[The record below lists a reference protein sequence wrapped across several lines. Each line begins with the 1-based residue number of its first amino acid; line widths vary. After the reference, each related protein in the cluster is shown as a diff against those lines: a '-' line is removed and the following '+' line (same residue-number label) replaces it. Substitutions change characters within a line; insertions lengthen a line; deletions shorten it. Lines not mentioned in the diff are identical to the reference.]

1 MSERDTICALA
12 SGAPPAAIAILRLS
26 GPHVRALAER
36 HLASGLPAARHASLT
51 DMTDN
56 DGALIDRGLAL
67 FMPGPGSYTGEDTL
81 ELYLHGGAAVIA
93 HALDTLTA
101 HEGVRMAE
109 PGEYTRRAFEAG
121 KLDLTEA
128 EGVADIIEAETVAQ
142 KAQAL
147 RQLGGGLSQTYDQW
161 RAELTGVLALVEV
174 AIDFPDE
181 GDAPQDTTAPIL
193 AKLGRVIGE
202 IETAL
207 GDRGIGERIR
217 DGFRVAIIGAPNAG
231 KSTLLNRLARREAAI
246 VTAKA
251 GTTRDVIEVRRVLG
265 GHVVWIA
272 DTAGLRVTE
281 DEIEAEGVRR
291 AEVAAR
297 EADLRLFVL
306 DASSPDIDH
315 LSTDY
320 RLDTDLVVVNK
331 SDLGAAP
338 DGISANHVISARDGS
353 GVDALE
359 QAIARFV
366 DQYAA
371 SVEAPVITRQRH
383 RERLT
388 QGLSSLEAAR
398 DALEQDVGA
407 ELAAEDIRMALR
419 QLGSIIGVVGVE
431 DVLGAVFS
439 EFCIGK

>member
-26 GPHVRALAER
+26 GPMVRQLAEQ
-36 HLASGLPAARHASLT
+36 HLDSGIPAPRHATLT
-51 DMTDN
+51 DMRDER
-56 DGALIDRGLAL
+56 GRLVDRGLAV

-81 ELYLHGGAAVIA
+81 ELYLHGGAAVIE
-93 HALDTLTA
+93 HALGAMTS
-101 HEGVRMAE
+101 HEGVRIAE

-128 EGVADIIEAETVAQ
+128 EGVADIIEAETLAQ

-147 RQLGGGLSQTYDQW
+147 RQLGGGLSETYANW

-181 GDAPQDTTAPIL
+181 GDAPQETTAPIL
-193 AKLGRVIGE
+193 VKLDRVIGE
-202 IETAL
+202 IRAAL
-207 GDRGIGERIR
+207 GDGGIGERIR

-291 AEVAAR
+291 AEMAAR
-297 EADLRLFVL
+297 DADLRVFLI
-306 DASSPDIDH
+306 DAETPDISA

-320 RLDTDLVVVNK
+320 YGASDLVVLNK
-331 SDLGAAP
+331 ADLGAPLSSIDA
-338 DGISANHVISARDGS
+338 DHVISAKSGD
-353 GVDALE
+353 GVDVLE
-359 QAIARFV
+359 QAIAGFV
-366 DQYAA
+366 AEHA
-371 SVEAPVITRQRH
+371 RSVEAPVITRQRH
-383 RERLT
+383 RARL
-388 QGLSSLEAAR
+388 QDGLGSLEAAR
-398 DALEQDVGA
+398 EALTNDLGA
-407 ELAAEDIRMALR
+407 ELAAEDVRMALR

-439 EFCIGK
+439 AFCIGK

>member
-26 GPHVRALAER
+26 GSRVRALAER

-101 HEGVRMAE
+101 HESVRMAE

-193 AKLGRVIGE
+193 AKLGRVISE

-272 DTAGLRVTE
+272 DTAGLRVTD

-306 DASSPDIDH
+306 DASAPDIIH

-338 DGISANHVISARDGS
+338 DGVSADHVISARDGA

-388 QGLSSLEAAR
+388 QGLSSLKAAR

>member
-26 GPHVRALAER
+26 GPKVAWLAAQ
-36 HLASGLPAARHASLT
+36 HLDSGIPAARHATLT
-51 DMTDN
+51 DVRDQR
-56 DGALIDRGLAL
+56 GRLIDRGLAV

-81 ELYLHGGAAVIA
+81 ELYLHGGAAVID
-93 HALDTLTA
+93 HALGAITS
-101 HEGVRMAE
+101 HEGVRIAE

-128 EGVADIIEAETVAQ
+128 EGVADIIEAETLAQ

-147 RQLGGGLSQTYDQW
+147 RQLGGGLSDTYATW

-174 AIDFPDE
+174 AVDFPDE
-181 GDAPQDTTAPIL
+181 GDAPQETTAPIL
-193 AKLGRVIGE
+193 EKLDRVIAE
-202 IETAL
+202 IRDAL
-207 GDRGIGERIR
+207 GDGGIGERIR

-246 VTAKA
+246 VTSKA

-291 AEVAAR
+291 AEMAAR
-297 EADLRLFVL
+297 DADLRVFLI
-306 DASSPDIDH
+306 DAEAPDLSA

-320 RLDTDLVVVNK
+320 CKQSDLVVLNK
-331 SDLGAAP
+331 ADLVSPPAT
-338 DGISANHVISARDGS
+338 IESAHVISAKSGD

-359 QAIARFV
+359 QAIAGFV
-366 DQYAA
+366 AEHA
-371 SVEAPVITRQRH
+371 RSVEAPVITRQRH
-383 RERLT
+383 RARL
-388 QGLSSLEAAR
+388 QDGLRSLETAR
-398 DALEQDVGA
+398 DALANDVGA
-407 ELAAEDIRMALR
+407 ELAAEDVRMALR

-439 EFCIGK
+439 AFCIGK

>member
-26 GPHVRALAER
+26 GPQVRELAQH
-36 HLASGLPAARHASLT
+36 HLGSGLPAARHATLT
-51 DMTDN
+51 DMTDD

-93 HALDTLTA
+93 HALETLTA
-101 HEGVRMAE
+101 HDGVRMAE

-128 EGVADIIEAETVAQ
+128 EGVADIIEAETLAQ

-147 RQLGGGLSQTYDQW
+147 RQLGGGLSETYDQW

-181 GDAPQDTTAPIL
+181 SDAPQDTTAPIL

-207 GDRGIGERIR
+207 GDGGIGERIR

-272 DTAGLRVTE
+272 DTAGLRVTD

-306 DASSPDIDH
+306 DALAPDTSH
-315 LSTDY
+315 LSADY

-331 SDLGAAP
+331 GDLGAAP
-338 DGISANHVISARDGS
+338 QRISADHVISAKDGS

-359 QAIARFV
+359 QAIAQFV
-366 DQYAA
+366 DHYAS

-383 RERLT
+383 RARLT
-388 QGLSSLEAAR
+388 QGLSSLQAAR
-398 DALEQDVGA
+398 EALEQDIGA

>member
-26 GPHVRALAER
+26 GPQVRELAQH
-36 HLASGLPAARHASLT
+36 HLGSGLPAARHATLT
-51 DMTDN
+51 DMTD
-56 DGALIDRGLAL
+56 DAGALIDRGLAL

-93 HALDTLTA
+93 HALETLTA
-101 HEGVRMAE
+101 HDGVRMAE

-128 EGVADIIEAETVAQ
+128 EGVADIIEAETLAQ

-147 RQLGGGLSQTYDQW
+147 RQLGGGLSETYDQW

-207 GDRGIGERIR
+207 GDGGIGERIR

-272 DTAGLRVTE
+272 DTAGLRVTD

-291 AEVAAR
+291 AEMAAR
-297 EADLRLFVL
+297 DADLRLFVL
-306 DASSPDIDH
+306 DALAPDTSH
-315 LSTDY
+315 LSADY

-331 SDLGAAP
+331 GDLGAAP
-338 DGISANHVISARDGS
+338 QGVSADHLISAKDGS

-359 QAIARFV
+359 QAIAQFV
-366 DQYAA
+366 DQYAV

-383 RERLT
+383 RARLT
-388 QGLSSLEAAR
+388 QGLSSLQAAR
-398 DALEQDVGA
+398 DALAQDVGA

>member
-26 GPHVRALAER
+26 GPKVAWLAAQ
-36 HLASGLPAARHASLT
+36 HLDSGIPAARHATLT
-51 DMTDN
+51 DVRDQR
-56 DGALIDRGLAL
+56 GRLIDRGLAV

-81 ELYLHGGAAVIA
+81 ELYLHGGAAVID
-93 HALDTLTA
+93 HALGAITS
-101 HEGVRMAE
+101 HEGVRIAE

-128 EGVADIIEAETVAQ
+128 EGVADIIEAETLAQ

-147 RQLGGGLSQTYDQW
+147 RQLGGGLSDTYATW

-174 AIDFPDE
+174 AVDFPDE
-181 GDAPQDTTAPIL
+181 GDAPQETTAPIL
-193 AKLGRVIGE
+193 EKLDRVIAE
-202 IETAL
+202 IRDAL
-207 GDRGIGERIR
+207 SDGGIGERIR

-246 VTAKA
+246 VTSKA

-291 AEVAAR
+291 AEMAAR
-297 EADLRLFVL
+297 DADLRVFLI
-306 DASSPDIDH
+306 DAEAPDLSA

-320 RLDTDLVVVNK
+320 CKQSDLVVLNK
-331 SDLGAAP
+331 ADLVSPPAT
-338 DGISANHVISARDGS
+338 IESAHVISAKSGD

-359 QAIARFV
+359 QAIAGFV
-366 DQYAA
+366 AEHA
-371 SVEAPVITRQRH
+371 RSVEAPVITRQRH
-383 RERLT
+383 RARL
-388 QGLSSLEAAR
+388 QDGLRSLETAR
-398 DALEQDVGA
+398 DALADDVGA
-407 ELAAEDIRMALR
+407 ELAAEDVRMALR

-439 EFCIGK
+439 AFCIGK

>member
-26 GPHVRALAER
+26 GPQVRHLAER
-36 HLASGLPAARHASLT
+36 HLGSGLPAARHATLT

-56 DGALIDRGLAL
+56 DGALVDRGLVL

-93 HALDTLTA
+93 HALETLTA
-101 HEGVRMAE
+101 HDGVRMAE

-128 EGVADIIEAETVAQ
+128 EGVADIIEAETAAQ

-147 RQLGGGLSQTYDQW
+147 PQLGGGLSETYDQW

-207 GDRGIGERIR
+207 GDGGIGERIR

-272 DTAGLRVTE
+272 DTAGLRVTD

-306 DASSPDIDH
+306 DASDPDISH

-320 RLDTDLVVVNK
+320 RLDTDLVVANK
-331 SDLGAAP
+331 SDLVAVP
-338 DGISANHVISARDGS
+338 EGIKADHVISARDGA
-353 GVDALE
+353 GAEPLE

-371 SVEAPVITRQRH
+371 SVEAPLITRQRH
-383 RERLT
+383 RARLS

-407 ELAAEDIRMALR
+407 EMAAEDIRMALR

>member
-26 GPHVRALAER
+26 GPKVAWLAAQ
-36 HLASGLPAARHASLT
+36 HLDSGIPAARHATLT
-51 DMTDN
+51 DVRDER
-56 DGALIDRGLAL
+56 GRLIDRGLAV

-81 ELYLHGGAAVIA
+81 ELYLHGGAAVID
-93 HALDTLTA
+93 HALGAITS
-101 HEGVRMAE
+101 HEGVRIAE

-128 EGVADIIEAETVAQ
+128 EGVADIIEAETLAQ

-147 RQLGGGLSQTYDQW
+147 RQLGGGLSDTYATW

-174 AIDFPDE
+174 AVDFPDE
-181 GDAPQDTTAPIL
+181 GDAPQETTAPIL
-193 AKLGRVIGE
+193 EKLDRVIAE
-202 IETAL
+202 IRDAL
-207 GDRGIGERIR
+207 SDGGIGERIR

-246 VTAKA
+246 VTSKA

-291 AEVAAR
+291 AEMAAR
-297 EADLRLFVL
+297 DADLRVFLI
-306 DASSPDIDH
+306 DAEAPDLSA

-320 RLDTDLVVVNK
+320 CKQSDLVVLNK
-331 SDLGAAP
+331 ADLVSPPAT
-338 DGISANHVISARDGS
+338 IESAHVISAKSGD

-359 QAIARFV
+359 QAIAGFV
-366 DQYAA
+366 AEHA
-371 SVEAPVITRQRH
+371 RSVEAPVITRQRH
-383 RERLT
+383 RARL
-388 QGLSSLEAAR
+388 QDGLRSLETAR
-398 DALEQDVGA
+398 DALANDIGA
-407 ELAAEDIRMALR
+407 ELAAEDVRMALR

-439 EFCIGK
+439 AFCIGK

>member
-26 GPHVRALAER
+26 GPKVAWLAAQ
-36 HLASGLPAARHASLT
+36 HLECAIPAARHATLT
-51 DMTDN
+51 DVRDAG
-56 DGALIDRGLAL
+56 GALIDRGLAV

-81 ELYLHGGAAVIA
+81 ELYLHGGASVIE
-93 HALDTLTA
+93 HALSAMTA

-128 EGVADIIEAETVAQ
+128 EGVADIIEAETRAQ

-147 RQLGGGLSQTYDQW
+147 RQLGGGLSETYAGW

-193 AKLGRVIGE
+193 AKLDRVIADVRA
-202 IETAL
+202 AL
-207 GDRGIGERIR
+207 GDGGIGERIR

-272 DTAGLRVTE
+272 DTAGLRVTD

-291 AEVAAR
+291 AERAAR
-297 EADLRLFVL
+297 EADLRIFL
-306 DASSPDIDH
+306 IDSGAPETSI
-315 LSTDY
+315 LSTEY
-320 RLDTDLVVVNK
+320 RRPGDMVVVNK
-331 SDLGAAP
+331 ADLQAAP
-338 DGISANHVISARDGS
+338 LDLNADHVISAKAGK

-359 QAIARFV
+359 HAIADFV
-366 DQYAA
+366 GKYAA

-383 RERLT
+383 RARL
-388 QGLSSLEAAR
+388 QDGLRSLEAAR
-398 DALEQDVGA
+398 DALADDVGA
-407 ELAAEDIRMALR
+407 EMSAEDIRMALR

>member
-26 GPHVRALAER
+26 GPKVAWLAAQ
-36 HLASGLPAARHASLT
+36 HLDSGIPAARHATLT
-51 DMTDN
+51 DVRDQR
-56 DGALIDRGLAL
+56 GRLIDRGLAV

-81 ELYLHGGAAVIA
+81 ELYLHGGAAVID
-93 HALDTLTA
+93 HALGAITS
-101 HEGVRMAE
+101 HEGVRIAE

-128 EGVADIIEAETVAQ
+128 EGVADIIEAETLAQ

-147 RQLGGGLSQTYDQW
+147 RQLGGGLSDTYATW

-174 AIDFPDE
+174 AVDFPDE
-181 GDAPQDTTAPIL
+181 GDAPQETTAPIL
-193 AKLGRVIGE
+193 EKLDRVIAE
-202 IETAL
+202 IRDAL
-207 GDRGIGERIR
+207 SDGGIGERIR

-246 VTAKA
+246 VTSKA

-291 AEVAAR
+291 AEMAAR
-297 EADLRLFVL
+297 DADLRVFLI
-306 DASSPDIDH
+306 DAEAPDLSA

-320 RLDTDLVVVNK
+320 CKQSDLVVLNK
-331 SDLGAAP
+331 ADLVSPPAT
-338 DGISANHVISARDGS
+338 IESAHVISAKSGD

-359 QAIARFV
+359 QAIAGFV
-366 DQYAA
+366 AEHA
-371 SVEAPVITRQRH
+371 RSVEAPVITRQRH
-383 RERLT
+383 RARL
-388 QGLSSLEAAR
+388 QDGLRSLETAR
-398 DALEQDVGA
+398 DALANDVGA
-407 ELAAEDIRMALR
+407 ELAAEDVRMALR

-439 EFCIGK
+439 AFCIGK

>member
-26 GPHVRALAER
+26 GPKVAWLAAQ
-36 HLASGLPAARHASLT
+36 HLDSGIPAARHATLT
-51 DMTDN
+51 DVRDQR
-56 DGALIDRGLAL
+56 GRLIDRGLAV

-81 ELYLHGGAAVIA
+81 ELYLHGGAAVID
-93 HALDTLTA
+93 HALGAITS
-101 HEGVRMAE
+101 HEGVRIAE

-128 EGVADIIEAETVAQ
+128 EGVADIIEAETLAQ

-147 RQLGGGLSQTYDQW
+147 RQLGGGLSDTYATW

-174 AIDFPDE
+174 AVDFPDE
-181 GDAPQDTTAPIL
+181 GDAPQETTAPIL
-193 AKLGRVIGE
+193 EKLDRVIAE
-202 IETAL
+202 IRDAL
-207 GDRGIGERIR
+207 SDGGIGERIR

-246 VTAKA
+246 VTSKA

-291 AEVAAR
+291 AEMAAR
-297 EADLRLFVL
+297 DADLRVFLI
-306 DASSPDIDH
+306 DAEAPDISA

-320 RLDTDLVVVNK
+320 RSVRDLVVLNK
-331 SDLGAAP
+331 ADLVSPPATIEA
-338 DGISANHVISARDGS
+338 DHVISAKSGDG
-353 GVDALE
+353 VEALE
-359 QAIARFV
+359 QAIAGFV
-366 DQYAA
+366 AEHA
-371 SVEAPVITRQRH
+371 RSVEAPVITRQRH
-383 RERLT
+383 RARL
-388 QGLSSLEAAR
+388 QDGLRSLETAR
-398 DALEQDVGA
+398 DALANDVGA
-407 ELAAEDIRMALR
+407 ELAAEDVRMALR

-439 EFCIGK
+439 AFCIGK

>member
-26 GPHVRALAER
+26 GPQVRHLAER
-36 HLASGLPAARHASLT
+36 HLGSGLPAARHATLT

-56 DGALIDRGLAL
+56 DGALVDRGLVL

-93 HALDTLTA
+93 HALETLTA
-101 HEGVRMAE
+101 HDGVRMAE

-128 EGVADIIEAETVAQ
+128 EGVADIIEAETAAQ

-147 RQLGGGLSQTYDQW
+147 RQLGGGLSETYDQW

-207 GDRGIGERIR
+207 GDGGIGERIR

-272 DTAGLRVTE
+272 DTAGLRVTD

-306 DASSPDIDH
+306 DASDPDISH

-320 RLDTDLVVVNK
+320 RLDTDLVVANK
-331 SDLGAAP
+331 SDLVAVP
-338 DGISANHVISARDGS
+338 EGIKADHVISARDGA
-353 GVDALE
+353 GVEPLE

-371 SVEAPVITRQRH
+371 SVEAPLITRQRH
-383 RERLT
+383 RARLS

-407 ELAAEDIRMALR
+407 EMAAEDIRMALR

>member
-26 GPHVRALAER
+26 GPKVARLAAQ
-36 HLASGLPAARHASLT
+36 HLECAIPAARHATLT
-51 DMTDN
+51 DVRDAG
-56 DGALIDRGLAL
+56 GALIDRGLAV

-81 ELYLHGGAAVIA
+81 ELYLHGGASVIE
-93 HALDTLTA
+93 HALSAMTA

-128 EGVADIIEAETVAQ
+128 EGVADIIEAETRAQ

-147 RQLGGGLSQTYDQW
+147 RQLGGGLSETYAGW

-193 AKLGRVIGE
+193 GKLDRVIADVRA
-202 IETAL
+202 AL
-207 GDRGIGERIR
+207 GDGGIGERIR

-272 DTAGLRVTE
+272 DTAGLRVTD

-291 AEVAAR
+291 AERAAR
-297 EADLRLFVL
+297 EADLRIFL
-306 DASSPDIDH
+306 IDSGAPETSI
-315 LSTDY
+315 LSTEY
-320 RLDTDLVVVNK
+320 RRPGDMVVVNK
-331 SDLGAAP
+331 ADLQAAP
-338 DGISANHVISARDGS
+338 LDLNADHVISAKAGK

-359 QAIARFV
+359 HAIADFV
-366 DQYAA
+366 GKYAA

-383 RERLT
+383 RARL
-388 QGLSSLEAAR
+388 QDGLRSLEAAR
-398 DALEQDVGA
+398 DALADDVGA
-407 ELAAEDIRMALR
+407 EMSAEDIRMALR
-419 QLGSIIGVVGVE
+419 QLGSIIGIVGVE

>member
-26 GPHVRALAER
+26 GPKVAWLAAQ
-36 HLASGLPAARHASLT
+36 HLDSGIPAARHATLT
-51 DMTDN
+51 DVRDQR
-56 DGALIDRGLAL
+56 GRLIDRGLAV

-81 ELYLHGGAAVIA
+81 ELYLHGGAAVID
-93 HALDTLTA
+93 HALGAITS
-101 HEGVRMAE
+101 HEGVRIAE

-128 EGVADIIEAETVAQ
+128 EGVADIIEAETLAQ

-147 RQLGGGLSQTYDQW
+147 RQLGGGLSDTYATW

-174 AIDFPDE
+174 AVDFPDE
-181 GDAPQDTTAPIL
+181 GDAPQETTAPIL
-193 AKLGRVIGE
+193 EKLDRVIAE
-202 IETAL
+202 IRDAL
-207 GDRGIGERIR
+207 SDGGIGERIR

-246 VTAKA
+246 VTSKA

-291 AEVAAR
+291 AEMAAR
-297 EADLRLFVL
+297 DADLRVFLI
-306 DASSPDIDH
+306 DAEAPDLSA

-320 RLDTDLVVVNK
+320 CKQSDLVVLNK
-331 SDLGAAP
+331 ADLVSPPAT
-338 DGISANHVISARDGS
+338 IESAHVISAKSGD

-359 QAIARFV
+359 QAIAGFV
-366 DQYAA
+366 AEHA
-371 SVEAPVITRQRH
+371 RSVEAPVITRQRH
-383 RERLT
+383 RARL
-388 QGLSSLEAAR
+388 QDGLRSLETAR
-398 DALEQDVGA
+398 DALANDIGA
-407 ELAAEDIRMALR
+407 ELAAEDVRMALR

-439 EFCIGK
+439 AFCIGK

>member
-26 GPHVRALAER
+26 GPKVAWLAAQ
-36 HLASGLPAARHASLT
+36 HLDSGIPAARHATLT
-51 DMTDN
+51 DVRDER
-56 DGALIDRGLAL
+56 GRLIDRGLAV

-81 ELYLHGGAAVIA
+81 ELYLHGGAAVID
-93 HALDTLTA
+93 HALGAITS
-101 HEGVRMAE
+101 HEGVRIAE

-128 EGVADIIEAETVAQ
+128 EGVADIIEAETLAQ

-147 RQLGGGLSQTYDQW
+147 RQLGGGLSDTYATW

-174 AIDFPDE
+174 AVDFPDE
-181 GDAPQDTTAPIL
+181 GDAPQETTAPIL
-193 AKLGRVIGE
+193 EKLDRVIAE
-202 IETAL
+202 IRDAL
-207 GDRGIGERIR
+207 GDGGIGERIR

-246 VTAKA
+246 VTSKA

-291 AEVAAR
+291 AEMAAR
-297 EADLRLFVL
+297 DADLRVFLI
-306 DASSPDIDH
+306 DAEAPDLSA

-320 RLDTDLVVVNK
+320 CKQSDLVVLNK
-331 SDLGAAP
+331 ADLVSPPAT
-338 DGISANHVISARDGS
+338 IESAHVISAKSGD

-359 QAIARFV
+359 QAIAGFV
-366 DQYAA
+366 AEHA
-371 SVEAPVITRQRH
+371 RSVEAPVITRQRH
-383 RERLT
+383 RARL
-388 QGLSSLEAAR
+388 QDGLRSLETAR
-398 DALEQDVGA
+398 DALANDIGA
-407 ELAAEDIRMALR
+407 ELAAEDVRMALR

-439 EFCIGK
+439 AFCIGK

>member
-26 GPHVRALAER
+26 GPKVAWLAAQ
-36 HLASGLPAARHASLT
+36 HLECGIPAARHATLT
-51 DMTDN
+51 DVRDA
-56 DGALIDRGLAL
+56 DGGLIDRGLAV

-81 ELYLHGGAAVIA
+81 ELYLHGGASVIEHSLA
-93 HALDTLTA
+93 AMTV

-128 EGVADIIEAETVAQ
+128 EGVADIIEAETRAQ

-147 RQLGGGLSQTYDQW
+147 RQLGGGLSETYAGW

-193 AKLGRVIGE
+193 AKLDRVIADVRA
-202 IETAL
+202 AL
-207 GDRGIGERIR
+207 GDGGIGERIR

-246 VTAKA
+246 VTATA

-265 GHVVWIA
+265 GQVVWIA
-272 DTAGLRVTE
+272 DTAGLRVTD

-291 AEVAAR
+291 AERAAR
-297 EADLRLFVL
+297 EADLRIFL
-306 DASSPDIDH
+306 IDSEAPETSV

-320 RLDTDLVVVNK
+320 RLPGDMVVVNK
-331 SDLGAAP
+331 ADLQAAP
-338 DGISANHVISARDGS
+338 LDLNADHVISAKAGR

-359 QAIARFV
+359 HAIADFV
-366 DQYAA
+366 GKYAA

-383 RERLT
+383 RMRL
-388 QGLSSLEAAR
+388 QDGLRSLEAAR
-398 DALEQDVGA
+398 DALADGIGA
-407 ELAAEDIRMALR
+407 EMSAEDIRMALR

>member
-12 SGAPPAAIAILRLS
+12 SGAPPAALAILRLS
-26 GPHVRALAER
+26 GPKVRWLAEQ
-36 HLASGLPAARHASLT
+36 HLHGGIPASRHATLT
-51 DMTDN
+51 DVRDER
-56 DGALIDRGLAL
+56 GRLVDRGLAI

-81 ELYLHGGAAVIA
+81 ELYLHGGAAVIE
-93 HALDTLTA
+93 HALGALTS
-101 HEGVRMAE
+101 HEDVRIAE

-128 EGVADIIEAETVAQ
+128 EGVADIIEAETLAQ

-147 RQLGGGLSQTYDQW
+147 RQLGGGLSETYATW

-174 AIDFPDE
+174 AVDFPDE
-181 GDAPQDTTAPIL
+181 GDAPQETTAPIL
-193 AKLGRVIGE
+193 AKLDRVIGE
-202 IETAL
+202 IRAAL
-207 GDRGIGERIR
+207 GDGGIGERIR

-246 VTAKA
+246 VAAKA

-291 AEVAAR
+291 AEMAAR
-297 EADLRLFVL
+297 DADLRVFLI
-306 DASSPDIDH
+306 DAETPDLSA

-320 RLDTDLVVVNK
+320 CKQSDLVVLNK
-331 SDLGAAP
+331 ADLVSTPATIEA
-338 DGISANHVISARDGS
+338 HYVISAKAGD

-359 QAIARFV
+359 QAIAGFV
-366 DQYAA
+366 AEHA
-371 SVEAPVITRQRH
+371 RSVEAPVITRQRH
-383 RERLT
+383 RARL
-388 QGLSSLEAAR
+388 QDGLRSLETAR
-398 DALEQDVGA
+398 DGLANDVGA
-407 ELAAEDIRMALR
+407 ELAAEDVRMALR

-439 EFCIGK
+439 TFCIGK